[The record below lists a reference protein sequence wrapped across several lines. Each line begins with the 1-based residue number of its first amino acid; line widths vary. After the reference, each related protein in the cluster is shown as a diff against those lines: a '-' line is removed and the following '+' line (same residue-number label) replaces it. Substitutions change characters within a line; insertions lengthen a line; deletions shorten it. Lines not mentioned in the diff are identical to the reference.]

1 MSVPSRFGVLRFIG
15 NLLKVVAW
23 IWLVL
28 SVIGAI
34 GMAIAGSS
42 LLSMADGMM
51 GINANWIPATGGVIG
66 GIAILFIGLIYFLF
80 FYGIGEGIQMLL
92 AVEENTRLTAALLL
106 RMHQESQ
113 LPEEDAYAPGGFTS
127 EPFEPSA

>member
-1 MSVPSRFGVLRFIG
+1 MSVPNRFSVLRFIG

-28 SVIGAI
+28 SVISAI
-34 GMAIAGSS
+34 GVAIAGSS
-42 LLSMADGMM
+42 LIPLLSGALGST
-51 GINANWIPATGGVIG
+51 ASWIPATGGVIG
-66 GIAILFIGLIYFLF
+66 GIALLFIGLIYFLF
-80 FYGIGEGIQMLL
+80 FYAIGEGIQMML

-113 LPEEDAYAPGGFTS
+113 LPEEETYAPGGFAS
-127 EPFEPSA
+127 EPFEPS